1 MLKKND
7 LLNIRKNILNSINHA
22 DSGHLGPSYSCVEMI
37 YVILKKYVN
46 LKNKFR
52 NKFIL
57 SKGHAAPA
65 FYAVLDHL
73 KLLKKNELNTLRK
86 FKSRLQGHPD
96 KKKLPYVDSGTGA
109 LGQGLSISI
118 GYALSANLK
127 NRENYVFCILGDG
140 ELQEGQ
146 TWEAAMYIGVKKLK
160 NVITLIDA
168 NKFQNEYS
176 VKDTLEEINI
186 KKKWEAFGFN
196 FFKING
202 HSLKDIDNTINKCM
216 NKKINKP
223 CVIYCDTIKGK
234 GVSIFENNNKY
245 HSIKKLS
252 TEEYEIAIREL
263 SIK

>member
-1 MLKKND
+1 
-7 LLNIRKNILNSINHA
+7 
-22 DSGHLGPSYSCVEMI
+22 MI

-46 LKNKFR
+46 LKKKFR

-86 FKSRLQGHPD
+86 FNSRLQGHPD
-96 KKKLPYVDSGTGA
+96 KKKLAYVDSGTGA
-109 LGQGLSISI
+109 LGQGLSVSI
-118 GYALSANLK
+118 GYALSAKLK

-176 VKDTLEEINI
+176 VKDTLE
-186 KKKWEAFGFN
+186 
-196 FFKING
+196 
-202 HSLKDIDNTINKCM
+202 
-216 NKKINKP
+216 
-223 CVIYCDTIKGK
+223 
-234 GVSIFENNNKY
+234 
-245 HSIKKLS
+245 
-252 TEEYEIAIREL
+252 
-263 SIK
+263 